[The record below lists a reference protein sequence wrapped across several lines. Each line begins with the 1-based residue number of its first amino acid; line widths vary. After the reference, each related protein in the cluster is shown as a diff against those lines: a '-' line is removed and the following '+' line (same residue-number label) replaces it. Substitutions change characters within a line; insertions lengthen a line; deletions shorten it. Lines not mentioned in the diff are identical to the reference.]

1 MARNIPLYQPIGVQ
15 SVTVPNISF
24 AGLKEQ
30 AQMFSG
36 LDSRVNALVD
46 FANEQVSEEM
56 VKEGKDY
63 AIGNP
68 ISLEQFYDANPGE
81 KAKLFKDRG
90 ANEQTIKG
98 QSIKATLMELL
109 STDIIMK
116 AKTDMN
122 AMYDEFVLN
131 WNDPTVIQKPSTDEL
146 ITSLNN
152 IVKGYS
158 DSLSAIDPD
167 TSIKVKAELG
177 IAGNTH
183 LRNFSN
189 KVLTDS
195 IAQTQAVVEAYAYD
209 EIKTIS
215 NIISAGTLTRDDG
228 VTHTVDQQLD
238 ALKLTITNQLIA
250 NNKGEIVDTWSKA
263 WDTEVIRAKKNYL
276 FENFIDKPENFS
288 PQRAVQIYKEV
299 QKGTLGLD
307 VDNYKSIYETLP
319 EDKQNEFKNSVKEWK
334 EQVIKTFEDQDKALD
349 LEQKNTKENLEFRY
363 YEARLENNYEEA
375 VKVIE
380 EAKDFDADLFI
391 VLSQQLDQDDDGG
404 EFTEEKVLADLSNDL
419 IITKDLTHQKIQDA
433 YNARDITLDQKIKLD
448 ADLETSKTDA
458 FKIGEKYMRN
468 EFGYSEATI
477 INQSSVDRERA
488 NLYREKSNELLD
500 WIRDNSDA
508 TATDIQAKV
517 LDLTKSVDL
526 KDLNAQ
532 SIKLSKSKLKNTADG
547 FGLKDSSWTN
557 YFKNFYNPEYTS
569 INSNFINDSE
579 GVQLLIDELEELK
592 DMPEGKVLKD
602 NLIFADK
609 KFSRPT
615 IKGKPVTN
623 AQIDDIIVE
632 LNYLITLYEEAE

>member
-1 MARNIPLYQPIGVQ
+1 M
-15 SVTVPNISF
+15 
-24 AGLKEQ
+24 
-30 AQMFSG
+30 
-36 LDSRVNALVD
+36 
-46 FANEQVSEEM
+46 
-56 VKEGKDY
+56 
-63 AIGNP
+63 
-68 ISLEQFYDANPGE
+68 
-81 KAKLFKDRG
+81 
-90 ANEQTIKG
+90 
-98 QSIKATLMELL
+98 
-109 STDIIMK
+109 
-116 AKTDMN
+116 
-122 AMYDEFVLN
+122 
-131 WNDPTVIQKPSTDEL
+131 
-146 ITSLNN
+146 
-152 IVKGYS
+152 
-158 DSLSAIDPD
+158 
-167 TSIKVKAELG
+167 
-177 IAGNTH
+177 
-183 LRNFSN
+183 
-189 KVLTDS
+189 
-195 IAQTQAVVEAYAYD
+195 
-209 EIKTIS
+209 
-215 NIISAGTLTRDDG
+215 
-228 VTHTVDQQLD
+228 
-238 ALKLTITNQLIA
+238 
-250 NNKGEIVDTWSKA
+250 
-263 WDTEVIRAKKNYL
+263 
-276 FENFIDKPENFS
+276 
-288 PQRAVQIYKEV
+288 
-299 QKGTLGLD
+299 
-307 VDNYKSIYETLP
+307 
-319 EDKQNEFKNSVKEWK
+319 
-334 EQVIKTFEDQDKALD
+334 
-349 LEQKNTKENLEFRY
+349 EFRY

-557 YFKNFYNPEYTS
+557 YFINFYNPEYTS